1 MNYEVD
7 RSPSQSQEVS
17 LKGAQNPL
25 NPNSVTLVER
35 VNSGDQGRNVM
46 PGEDV
51 RIEVD
56 GELDV
61 MKAVDY
67 IRQRI
72 SCEVYVQDSAIIVRV
87 GNLSNVNK
95 LQRILREWA
104 DNESAVSRIDI
115 QRAA

>member
-1 MNYEVD
+1 MNYRID

-17 LKGAQNPL
+17 PRGAQNPL
-25 NPNSVTLVER
+25 DPNGVTLVER
-35 VNSGDQGRNVM
+35 VNSGDQGRKVR

-61 MKAVDY
+61 MEAVAY

-72 SCEVYVQDSAIIVRV
+72 LCKVYVKDSAIIVRV
-87 GNLSNVNK
+87 GNLSDVNK

-104 DNESAVSRIDI
+104 DNSEVGRIDI